1 MNFININKD
10 EKKVILLIHPMLFTS
25 EAIKSLIA
33 DKMPKDSRIIIPEM
47 AGHGRSKESFLSVEI
62 EGEKIYAYLVDEGIG
77 EID

>member
-1 MNFININKD
+1 
-10 EKKVILLIHPMLFTS
+10 MLFTS